1 MSTWLKNKEKEFNL
15 ALKQRD
21 VKKMRALFNHVPTV
35 DLAEFA
41 DQVEDPSTL
50 TFIFKVVPS
59 ELTAD
64 FFTELNDATQE
75 KLLMTFSDAELVEL
89 INKSYTDDIVDVL
102 EDMPA
107 NLVTRAIKFVP
118 KERREA
124 VNKLLNYREDTA
136 ASIMTTEYFEFNANV
151 TVEEAM
157 KVIREKGKTKETIYT
172 VFIRDDKRT
181 LVGTVDLDDLIF
193 ANPKQTLDEV
203 KNKEF
208 LFTRADTDQ
217 EEVAA
222 KFKKYD
228 LHALAVVNKEQKLVG
243 VITFDD
249 IMDVMEQETSE
260 DIALQSGVVPL
271 KDEYME
277 TKPLKMAL
285 KCAPWLIALI
295 VIGIF
300 SEIVLSRFQQKLAVV
315 PALIFF
321 IPVLM
326 DTGGN
331 AGGQTCGLII
341 RGLALREFEL
351 KDFPKVV
358 WKEIKTAILT
368 GLIVSVFA
376 FSVFMI
382 EFSIP
387 GLIES
392 NPPLDITQKLLIA
405 TIVSLALLSAVILS
419 KFVAC
424 ALPFLA
430 VKFKKD
436 PALTSQPFV
445 TTIVDVCS
453 LLIYFGIF
461 LAFAVTGFFG

>member
-1 MSTWLKNKEKEFNL
+1 MAKWLVKKEIEFVSALKN
-15 ALKQRD
+15 RD
-21 VKKMRALFNHVPTV
+21 VKKMRSLFNNVPTV
-35 DLAEFA
+35 DLAIFA
-41 DQVEDPSTL
+41 EKIEDVSSL
-50 TFIFKVVPS
+50 MFIFKVVPS

-64 FFTELNDATQE
+64 FFTELNDETQE
-75 KLLMTFSDAELVEL
+75 KLLNTFSDKELVEL
-89 INKSYTDDIVDVL
+89 INKSYTDDIVDFL

-107 NLVTRAIKFVP
+107 NLVTRTLRLTP
-118 KERREA
+118 KERRES
-124 VNKLLNYREDTA
+124 VNKLLNYKEDTA
-136 ASIMTTEYFEFNANV
+136 ASVMTTEYFELHSDI

-157 KVIREKGKTKETIYT
+157 KAIREKGKKAETIYT
-172 VFIRDDKRT
+172 VFLRDEKRT

-193 ANPKQTLDEV
+193 ADPKQTLDEI

-208 LFTRADTDQ
+208 LFTHVNTDQ
-217 EEVAA
+217 EEVAQ

-228 LHALAVVNKEQKLVG
+228 LHALAVVNNEQKLVG
-243 VITFDD
+243 VITVDD
-249 IMDVMEQETSE
+249 IIDVIEKEVNE
-260 DIALQSGVVPL
+260 DVALQSGVVPL

-277 TKPLKMAL
+277 TKPLRMAL
-285 KCAPWLIALI
+285 KCAPWLIVLI
-295 VIGIF
+295 IIGIF
-300 SEIVLSRFQQKLAVV
+300 SELVLSKFQEKLAIV

-341 RGLALREFEL
+341 RALALKEFEV
-351 KDFPKVV
+351 KDFWKVV
-358 WKEIKTAILT
+358 WKETKTAFLT
-368 GLIVSVFA
+368 GAIVSTFA
-376 FSVFMI
+376 FCVFMV

-387 GLIES
+387 GLIQTELS
-392 NPPLDITQKLLIA
+392 IIQKLVVSG
-405 TIVSLALLSAVILS
+405 IVSLALLSAIILS

-430 VKFKKD
+430 VRLKKD

-461 LAFAVTGFFG
+461 MIFFATGFFPR

>member
-1 MSTWLKNKEKEFNL
+1 MSRWLEKKEGEFNL
-15 ALKQRD
+15 ALKNRD
-21 VKKMRALFNHVPTV
+21 IKKMRALFNKVPTV

-41 DQVEDPSTL
+41 DKVEDPKDL

-64 FFTELNDATQE
+64 FFTELNDDTQE
-75 KLLMTFSDAELVEL
+75 ALLKIFSDNELVEL

-107 NLVTRAIKFVP
+107 NLVIRALKFVP

-124 VNKLLNYREDTA
+124 VNKLLNYKEDTA
-136 ASIMTTEYFEFNANV
+136 ASIMTTEYFEFHTDV
-151 TVEEAM
+151 TVEQAM
-157 KVIREKGKTKETIYT
+157 KVIREKGKSKETIYT
-172 VFIRDDKRT
+172 IFLRDDKRT

-193 ANPKQTLDEV
+193 AKPEQTLDEI

-208 LFTRADTDQ
+208 LYTRADTDQ

-249 IMDVMEQETSE
+249 IMDVMEQETTE

-271 KDEYME
+271 KDEYAE
-277 TKPLKMAL
+277 TKPWRMAL
-285 KCAPWLIALI
+285 KCAPWLIVLI
-295 VIGIF
+295 VIGVF
-300 SEIVLSRFQQKLAVV
+300 SELVLSQFQERLALV

-341 RGLALREFEL
+341 RALALREFEV
-351 KDFPKVV
+351 KDFWKVV
-358 WKEIKTAILT
+358 WKEVKTAALT
-368 GLIVSVFA
+368 GLLVASFA
-376 FSVFMI
+376 FCVFMI

-387 GLIES
+387 GLIKTD
-392 NPPLDITQKLLIA
+392 LDIQHKLIVSA
-405 TIVSLALLSAVILS
+405 IVSLALLSAVILS

-430 VKFKKD
+430 VKLKKD

-461 LAFAVTGFFG
+461 MIFFSLGYF

>member
-1 MSTWLKNKEKEFNL
+1 MSRWLEKKESEFNH
-15 ALKQRD
+15 ALTSRD
-21 VKKMRALFNHVPTV
+21 VKKMRALFNKVPTV

-41 DQVEDPSTL
+41 DKVEDPSSL

-64 FFTELNDATQE
+64 FFTELNDDTQE
-75 KLLMTFSDAELVEL
+75 ALLKIFSDAQLVEL

-107 NLVTRAIKFVP
+107 NLVTRALKFVP

-124 VNKLLNYREDTA
+124 VNKLLNYKEDTA
-136 ASIMTTEYFEFNANV
+136 ASIMTTEYFQFHSDIKV
-151 TVEEAM
+151 SEAM
-157 KVIREKGKTKETIYT
+157 KIIREKGKSKETIYT
-172 VFIRDDKRT
+172 IFLRDDKRT

-193 ANPKQTLDEV
+193 ADPNQTLDEI

-208 LFTRADTDQ
+208 LFTQADTDQ

-271 KDEYME
+271 KDEYVE
-277 TKPLKMAL
+277 TKPWRMAL
-285 KCAPWLIALI
+285 KCAPWLIVLI
-295 VIGIF
+295 VIGVF
-300 SEIVLSRFQQKLAVV
+300 SELVLSQFQEKLAIV

-341 RGLALREFEL
+341 RALALKEFEV

-358 WKEIKTAILT
+358 WKEIKTAALT
-368 GLIVSVFA
+368 GLIVSSFA
-376 FSVFMI
+376 FCVFLI

-387 GLIES
+387 GLIKTDFTDFTR
-392 NPPLDITQKLLIA
+392 PL
-405 TIVSLALLSAVILS
+405 IVSGIVALALFCAIVLS

-430 VKFKKD
+430 VRLKKD

-461 LAFAVTGFFG
+461 TIFYVTGFFG